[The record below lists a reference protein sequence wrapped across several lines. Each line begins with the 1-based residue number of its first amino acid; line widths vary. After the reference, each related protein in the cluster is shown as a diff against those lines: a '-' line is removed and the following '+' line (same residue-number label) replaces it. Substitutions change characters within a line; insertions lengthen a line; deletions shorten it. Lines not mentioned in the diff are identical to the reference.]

1 MQFGIMFANTGHGA
15 SPAGATAVAE
25 AAEAGGFD
33 TIWTVEHV
41 VVPSGYES
49 PYPYDPSGKMAGG
62 AEEFDLPDPLVW
74 LTWAAAKTS
83 RIRLATGILILPQR
97 NPVVTAKELATLDH
111 LSDGRLSVGVGA
123 GWLAEEFDALGVP
136 FDDRGRR
143 LDEHVAVMRALWSGD
158 KTSFDG
164 EYLQFTDCIS
174 RPRPAQDTIP
184 IIVGGDS
191 APAARRAGRIGDG
204 YFPGGRAIE
213 DIAARVELA
222 KRTAEEH
229 GRDPDELQ
237 LIAGAMARPGP
248 QLDERIEQLAA
259 IGVTHAIVPTF
270 PPDQL
275 ADIGRQLVD
284 TYAEL

>member
-49 PYPYDPSGKMAGG
+49 PYPYDASGKMAGG

-111 LSDGRLSVGVGA
+111 LSGGRLSVGVGA

-143 LDEHVAVMRALWSGD
+143 LDEYVAVMRALWSGD

-184 IIVGGDS
+184 IVVGGDS

-213 DIAARVELA
+213 DITARVELA
-222 KRTAEEH
+222 RRTAEEH

-259 IGVTHAIVPTF
+259 LGVTHAIVPTF

-284 TYAEL
+284 TYGEL